1 MRRTYIWVVIAS
13 LPPIIVFAFSTFAI
27 GAHLAAPGTPPPS
40 PSVYIAAL
48 VSLAF
53 LPVLLFINRRREVR
67 RIEERA
73 VLAARRQI
81 SSP

>member
-1 MRRTYIWVVIAS
+1 MKNLWAVMAS

-27 GAHLAAPGTPPPS
+27 GAHLVEPGTPPPS
-40 PSVYIAAL
+40 LGVYIAAL
-48 VSLAF
+48 VSFALLLVA
-53 LPVLLFINRRREVR
+53 LFINRRRELR
-67 RIEERA
+67 RIEERS